1 MLNSK
6 LLNTSLCSQQ
16 NKHKLRNKKL
26 QVLGKGQES
35 KMCRCCKGP
44 HLSQASHMFPLL
56 CYQAMKKMIH

>member
-44 HLSQASHMFPLL
+44 HMFPLL